1 MNLDLQANELELSY
15 LTEDTFL
22 ITLYRAFYILS
33 IAVVF
38 FSIHLL
44 PALGVT
50 TQIWEQQNQKDFD
63 SGKPENVSLSS
74 KGELMLAPKLDT
86 FFEDTKEIYIWCL
99 AEDSKGNIYAGTGNG
114 GKIYRITPDGQSS
127 LFYDSPEVSILTL
140 AIDPNDNIYAGTAPD
155 GLIYKLTDDSTP
167 PTTILSS
174 EEKYVWAMTFDDAGN
189 LYAATGTGGKIY
201 KITPD
206 GQTNVLFDSDE
217 RNIVCL
223 LYHQGMLYAGSD
235 GKGTIYSVKTEDG
248 AATVIYETG
257 QKEVRRLVV
266 GAQGLIYAGTITTA
280 APQPGGPP
288 PSAPGPPPPAGRNAE
303 EKKSKVYKIQPDGI
317 VSVMW
322 EVPDPLILSMAFD
335 SEDGLYI
342 GTGDSGKVYWVN
354 TEGDSVLKGKC
365 SASQVLAM
373 YRTANPDRF
382 LLATGNAGKIF
393 ELKSDYLAEGTLES
407 KTHDTKVVSRWGKL
421 SWEGVTPEGTTISFA
436 TRTGNTEKPNGT
448 WNDWSEELTSPEAS
462 QIISPSARYIQWRAK
477 LTTSAVSATPVL
489 KKVTV
494 ASVQSN
500 TEPRFTSIDVRRG
513 DAPESPGPPEGVRR
527 PRESRTPSNSNS
539 GGDNTK
545 YTASWKVEDD
555 NKDTLQFNVYYKGI
569 DETNWKLLKEELKQ
583 NSYAWDITSMADG
596 RYVIKVSVT
605 DKLSNPP
612 SFAKSTEKISDPFDI
627 DNSQPMV
634 TDITATVNDDQT
646 YQISCAVEDASSYI
660 QKAVYK
666 IDSDEEWQVIFPDD
680 GIFDSKRETLSLHTN
695 SLPAGEH
702 TITIRVTDAA
712 GNTAVGRTTF

>member
-1 MNLDLQANELELSY
+1 MA
-15 LTEDTFL
+15 F
-22 ITLYRAFYILS
+22 YRAFYIFS
-33 IAVVF
+33 VAVVF

-44 PALGVT
+44 PVFGVT
-50 TQIWEQQNQKDFD
+50 TRIWEQQHQKDFE

-74 KGELMLAPKLDT
+74 KGELMLAPKLDA
-86 FFEDTKEIYIWCL
+86 FFEDTKEIYVWCL

-114 GKIYRITPDGQSS
+114 GKIYRINTDGESS

-155 GLIYKLTDDSTP
+155 GLIYKLTDSSTP

-174 EEKYVWAMTFDDAGN
+174 EEKYVWAMTFDEAGN
-189 LYAATGTGGKIY
+189 LYASTGTSGKIY

-206 GQTNVLFDSDE
+206 GQTSVLYDSDE
-217 RNIVCL
+217 RNILCL

-248 AATVIYETG
+248 AATVIYQTG
-257 QKEVRRLVV
+257 QKEVRRLVI

-288 PSAPGPPPPAGRNAE
+288 PPPGPPGLGGRNPE
-303 EKKSKVYKIQPDGI
+303 EKKSRVYKIQPDGI

-322 EVPDPLILSMAFD
+322 EAPDPLILAMVFD
-335 SEDGLYI
+335 SEEGLYV
-342 GTGDSGKVYWVN
+342 GTGDSGKLYWVN
-354 TEGDSVLKGKC
+354 TDGDSVLKGKC
-365 SASQVLAM
+365 SASQILAIH
-373 YRTANPDRF
+373 RTANSDRL

-407 KTHDTKVVSRWGKL
+407 KAHDTKVVSRWGKL
-421 SWEGVTPEGTTISFA
+421 SWEGVTPEGTVISFA
-436 TRTGNTEKPNGT
+436 TRTGNTEKPNST
-448 WNDWSEELTSPEAS
+448 WNDWSEELTDPEVS
-462 QIISPSARYIQWRAK
+462 QITSPAARYIQWRAK

-500 TEPRFTSIDVRRG
+500 TEPRFTSIEVRRG
-513 DAPESPGPPEGVRR
+513 GAPESPGPPEGVRR

-539 GGDNTK
+539 GGDSTK
-545 YTASWKVEDD
+545 YTASWKVEDE
-555 NKDTLQFNVYYKGI
+555 NSDTLQFNVYYKGI
-569 DETNWKLLKEELKQ
+569 DETNWKLLKKEL
-583 NSYAWDITSMADG
+583 NESSYALDTTSMSDG
-596 RYVIKVSVT
+596 RYVVKVNAT

-612 SFAKSTEKISDPFDI
+612 NFAKSTEKISDPFDI
-627 DNSQPMV
+627 DNSQPTV
-634 TDITATVNDDQT
+634 TDITVTANDDQT
-646 YQISCAVEDASSYI
+646 YQITCTVEDLASYI

-666 IDSDEEWQVIFPDD
+666 IDSDEHWQVIFPDD
-680 GIFDSKRETLSLHTN
+680 GIFDSKRETLLLHTN

-712 GNTAVGRTTF
+712 VNTGVGRATF

>member
-1 MNLDLQANELELSY
+1 MA
-15 LTEDTFL
+15 F
-22 ITLYRAFYILS
+22 YRAFYIFS
-33 IAVVF
+33 VAVVF

-44 PALGVT
+44 PVFGVT
-50 TQIWEQQNQKDFD
+50 TRIWEQQHQKDFE

-74 KGELMLAPKLDT
+74 KGELMLAPKLDA
-86 FFEDTKEIYIWCL
+86 FFEDTKEIYVWCL

-114 GKIYRITPDGQSS
+114 GKIYRINTDGESS

-155 GLIYKLTDDSTP
+155 GLIYKLTDSSTP

-174 EEKYVWAMTFDDAGN
+174 EEKYVWAMTFDEAGN
-189 LYAATGTGGKIY
+189 LYASTGTSGKIY

-206 GQTNVLFDSDE
+206 GQTSVLYDSDE
-217 RNIVCL
+217 RNILCL

-248 AATVIYETG
+248 AATVIYQTG
-257 QKEVRRLVV
+257 QKEVRRLVI
-266 GAQGLIYAGTITTA
+266 GAQGLIFAGTITTA

-288 PSAPGPPPPAGRNAE
+288 PPPGPPGLGGRNPE
-303 EKKSKVYKIQPDGI
+303 EKKSRVYKIQPDGI

-322 EVPDPLILSMAFD
+322 EAPDPLILAMVFD
-335 SEDGLYI
+335 SEEGLYV
-342 GTGDSGKVYWVN
+342 GTGDSGKLYWVN
-354 TEGDSVLKGKC
+354 TDGDSVLKGKC
-365 SASQVLAM
+365 SASQILAIH
-373 YRTANPDRF
+373 RTANSDRL

-407 KTHDTKVVSRWGKL
+407 KAHDTKVVSRWGKL
-421 SWEGVTPEGTTISFA
+421 SWEGVTPEGTVISFA
-436 TRTGNTEKPNGT
+436 TRTGNTEKPNST
-448 WNDWSEELTSPEAS
+448 WNDWSEELTDPEVS
-462 QIISPSARYIQWRAK
+462 QITSPAARYIQWRAK

-500 TEPRFTSIDVRRG
+500 TEPRFTSIEVRRG
-513 DAPESPGPPEGVRR
+513 GAPESPGPPEGVRR

-539 GGDNTK
+539 GGDSTK
-545 YTASWKVEDD
+545 YTASWKVEDENSD
-555 NKDTLQFNVYYKGI
+555 KLQFNVYYKGI
-569 DETNWKLLKEELKQ
+569 DETNWKLLKKEL
-583 NSYAWDITSMADG
+583 NEASYALDTTSMSDG
-596 RYVIKVSVT
+596 RYVVKVNAT

-612 SFAKSTEKISDPFDI
+612 NFAKSTEKISDPFDI
-627 DNSQPMV
+627 DNSQPTV
-634 TDITATVNDDQT
+634 TDITATADDDQT
-646 YQISCAVEDASSYI
+646 YQITCTVEDSSSYI

-666 IDSDEEWQVIFPDD
+666 IDSDEHWQVIFPDD
-680 GIFDSKRETLSLHTN
+680 GIFDSKRETLLLHTN

-712 GNTAVGRTTF
+712 VNTGVGRATF

>member
-1 MNLDLQANELELSY
+1 MI
-15 LTEDTFL
+15 TF
-22 ITLYRAFYILS
+22 YRAFYILS

-38 FSIHLL
+38 FSIQLL
-44 PALGVT
+44 PALGVK
-50 TQIWEQQNQKDFD
+50 TQIWEQQHQKDFE
-63 SGKPENVSLSS
+63 SGKPKNVSLSS
-74 KGELMLAPKLDT
+74 KGELMLAPELDA

-140 AIDPNDNIYAGTAPD
+140 AIDSNDNIYAGTAPD
-155 GLIYKLTDDSTP
+155 GLIYKLTDSSTP
-167 PTTILSS
+167 PKTILSS
-174 EEKYVWAMTFDDAGN
+174 EEKYVWAMTFDDTGN
-189 LYAATGTGGKIY
+189 LYAATGTNGKIY

-206 GQTNVLFDSDE
+206 EQTSVLYDSDE
-217 RNIVCL
+217 RNILCL

-235 GKGTIYSVKTEDG
+235 GKGTIYKVKAADG
-248 AATVIYETG
+248 AATVIYQTG
-257 QKEVRRLVV
+257 QKEVRRLVI
-266 GAQGLIYAGTITTA
+266 GAGALIYAGTITTA

-288 PSAPGPPPPAGRNAE
+288 PPPGPPIPTSRNSE

-322 EVPDPLILSMAFD
+322 EAPDPLILSMVSD

-342 GTGDSGKVYWVN
+342 GTGDSGKIYWVN
-354 TEGDSVLKGKC
+354 ADGDSVLKGKC
-365 SASQVLAM
+365 DASQILVMHRMADS
-373 YRTANPDRF
+373 DRL

-393 ELKSDYLAEGTLES
+393 ELKSNYLAEATLES
-407 KTHDTKVVSRWGKL
+407 KTHDTRVISRWGKL
-421 SWEGVTPEGTTISFA
+421 LWEGVTPEGTTISFA

-462 QIISPSARYIQWRAK
+462 QITSPSARYIQWRAK
-477 LTTSAVSATPVL
+477 LSTSEVSATPML

-500 TEPRFTSIDVRRG
+500 TEPRFTSIEVRRG
-513 DAPESPGPPEGVRR
+513 DAPKTPGPPKGVGMPMEGRS
-527 PRESRTPSNSNS
+527 PPNP
-539 GGDNTK
+539 GGDDTK
-545 YTASWKVEDD
+545 YTASWKVQDE
-555 NKDTLQFNVYYKGI
+555 NRDTLQYTIYYKRI
-569 DETNWKLLKEELKQ
+569 DEMGWKLLKKELKK
-583 NSYAWDITSMADG
+583 SSHALDITSMSDG
-596 RYVIKVSVT
+596 RYVIKVNAT

-612 SFAKSTEKISDPFDI
+612 RFAKSTEKVSDPFDI

-634 TDITATVNDDQT
+634 TGITATANDDQT
-646 YQISCAVEDASSYI
+646 YQISCTVEDPYSYI

-666 IDSDEEWQVIFPDD
+666 IDSDEHWQVIFPDD
-680 GIFDSKRETLSLHTN
+680 GIFDSKRETLLLRTN

-702 TITIRVTDAA
+702 TVTIRVTDAA
-712 GNTAVGRTTF
+712 GNTAVGRATF

>member
-1 MNLDLQANELELSY
+1 M
-15 LTEDTFL
+15 TF
-22 ITLYRAFYILS
+22 YRTFYIFSVAL
-33 IAVVF
+33 VF
-38 FSIHLL
+38 FAIHLL
-44 PALGVT
+44 PVFGVT
-50 TQIWEQQNQKDFD
+50 TQIWEQQRQKDFE

-114 GKIYRITPDGQSS
+114 GKIYRITPDGESS

-140 AIDPNDNIYAGTAPD
+140 AIDTNDNIYAGTAPD
-155 GLIYKLTDDSTP
+155 GLIYKLTDSSTP

-201 KITPD
+201 KVTPD
-206 GQTNVLFDSDE
+206 GQTSVLYDSDE
-217 RNIVCL
+217 RNILCL

-248 AATVIYETG
+248 AATVIYQTG
-257 QKEVRRLVV
+257 QKEVRRLVM
-266 GAQGLIYAGTITTA
+266 GAQGTIYAGTITTA
-280 APQPGGPP
+280 APQPGGSPP
-288 PSAPGPPPPAGRNAE
+288 PPGPPTPRSRNDE

-322 EVPDPLILSMAFD
+322 EVPEPLILSMVSD
-335 SEDGLYI
+335 SEKGLYI
-342 GTGDSGKVYWVN
+342 GTGDEGKLYWVN
-354 TEGDSVLKGKC
+354 TDGDSVLKGKC
-365 SASQVLAM
+365 SASQIVAIH
-373 YRTANPDRF
+373 RTANSDRL

-407 KTHDTKVVSRWGKL
+407 KAHDTKVVSRWGKL
-421 SWEGVTPEGTTISFA
+421 SWEGVTPEGTAISFA
-436 TRTGNTEKPNGT
+436 TRSGNTEKPNGT
-448 WNDWSEELTSPEAS
+448 WNNWSEELTVSEGS
-462 QIISPSARYIQWRAK
+462 QITSPAARYIQWRAK
-477 LTTSAVSATPVL
+477 LATSEMSATPVL
-489 KKVTV
+489 KKVAV
-494 ASVQSN
+494 ASVQAN
-500 TEPRFTSIDVRRG
+500 IEPRFTSVEVRRG
-513 DAPESPGPPEGVRR
+513 GAPESSGPPESARR
-527 PRESRTPSNSNS
+527 PREGRASSNPSSE
-539 GGDNTK
+539 GDSTK
-545 YTASWKVEDD
+545 YTASWKVKDD
-555 NKDTLQFNVYYKGI
+555 NNDTLQFNVYYRGI
-569 DETNWKLLKEELKQ
+569 DETNWKLLKDELKQ
-583 NSYAWDITSMADG
+583 TSYALDTTLMSDG
-596 RYVIKVSVT
+596 RYVIKVMAT

-612 SFAKSTEKISDPFDI
+612 NFAKSTEKISDPFDI

-634 TDITATVNDDQT
+634 TDITATANEDQT
-646 YQISCAVEDASSYI
+646 YQISCTAADSFSYI

-680 GIFDSKRETLSLHTN
+680 GIFDSKRETLLLHTN

-712 GNTAVGRTTF
+712 GNTGVGRATF

>member
-1 MNLDLQANELELSY
+1 MA
-15 LTEDTFL
+15 F
-22 ITLYRAFYILS
+22 YRAFYIFS
-33 IAVVF
+33 VAVVF

-44 PALGVT
+44 PVFGVT
-50 TQIWEQQNQKDFD
+50 TRIWEQQHQKDFE

-74 KGELMLAPKLDT
+74 KGELMLAPKLDA
-86 FFEDTKEIYIWCL
+86 FFEDTKEIYVWCL

-114 GKIYRITPDGQSS
+114 GKIYRINTDGESS

-155 GLIYKLTDDSTP
+155 GLIYKLTDSSTP

-174 EEKYVWAMTFDDAGN
+174 EEKYVWAMTFDEAGN
-189 LYAATGTGGKIY
+189 LYASTGTSGKIY

-206 GQTNVLFDSDE
+206 GQTSVLYDSDE
-217 RNIVCL
+217 RNILCL

-248 AATVIYETG
+248 AATVIYQTG
-257 QKEVRRLVV
+257 QKEVRRLVI

-288 PSAPGPPPPAGRNAE
+288 PPPGPPGLGGRNPE
-303 EKKSKVYKIQPDGI
+303 EKKSRVYKIQPDGI

-322 EVPDPLILSMAFD
+322 EAPDPLILAMVFD
-335 SEDGLYI
+335 SEEGLYV
-342 GTGDSGKVYWVN
+342 GTGDSGKLYWVN
-354 TEGDSVLKGKC
+354 TDGDSVLKGKC
-365 SASQVLAM
+365 SASQILAIH
-373 YRTANPDRF
+373 RTANSDRL

-407 KTHDTKVVSRWGKL
+407 KAHDTKVVSRWGKL
-421 SWEGVTPEGTTISFA
+421 SWEGVTPEGTAISFA
-436 TRTGNTEKPNGT
+436 TRTGNTEKPNST
-448 WNDWSEELTSPEAS
+448 WNDWSEELTDPEVS
-462 QIISPSARYIQWRAK
+462 QITSPAARYIQWRAK

-500 TEPRFTSIDVRRG
+500 TEPRFTSIEVRRG
-513 DAPESPGPPEGVRR
+513 GAPESPGPPEGVRR

-539 GGDNTK
+539 GGDSTK
-545 YTASWKVEDD
+545 YTASWKVEDENSD
-555 NKDTLQFNVYYKGI
+555 KLQFNVYYKGI
-569 DETNWKLLKEELKQ
+569 DETNWKLLKKEL
-583 NSYAWDITSMADG
+583 NEASYALDTTSMSDG
-596 RYVIKVSVT
+596 RYVVKVNAT

-612 SFAKSTEKISDPFDI
+612 NFAKSTEKISDPFDI
-627 DNSQPMV
+627 DNSQPTV
-634 TDITATVNDDQT
+634 TDITATADDDQT
-646 YQISCAVEDASSYI
+646 YQITCTVEDSSSYI

-666 IDSDEEWQVIFPDD
+666 IDSDEHWQVIFPDD
-680 GIFDSKRETLSLHTN
+680 GIFDSKRETLLLHTN

-712 GNTAVGRTTF
+712 VNTGVGRATF

>member
-1 MNLDLQANELELSY
+1 MA
-15 LTEDTFL
+15 F
-22 ITLYRAFYILS
+22 YRAFYIFS
-33 IAVVF
+33 VAVVF

-44 PALGVT
+44 PVFGVT
-50 TQIWEQQNQKDFD
+50 TRIWEQQHQKDFE

-74 KGELMLAPKLDT
+74 KGELMLAPKLDA
-86 FFEDTKEIYIWCL
+86 FFEDTKEIYVWCL

-114 GKIYRITPDGQSS
+114 GKIYRINTDGESS

-155 GLIYKLTDDSTP
+155 GLIYKLTDSSTP

-174 EEKYVWAMTFDDAGN
+174 EEKYVWAMTFDEAGN
-189 LYAATGTGGKIY
+189 LYASTGTSGKIY

-206 GQTNVLFDSDE
+206 GQTSVLYDSDE
-217 RNIVCL
+217 RNILCL
-223 LYHQGMLYAGSD
+223 LYHQGVLYAGSD

-248 AATVIYETG
+248 AATVIYQTG
-257 QKEVRRLVV
+257 QKEVRRLVI

-288 PSAPGPPPPAGRNAE
+288 PPPGPPGPGGRNPE
-303 EKKSKVYKIQPDGI
+303 EKKSRVYKIQPDGI

-322 EVPDPLILSMAFD
+322 EAPDPLILAMVFD
-335 SEDGLYI
+335 SEEGLYV
-342 GTGDSGKVYWVN
+342 GTGDSGKLYWVN
-354 TEGDSVLKGKC
+354 TDGDSVLKGKC
-365 SASQVLAM
+365 SASQILAIH
-373 YRTANPDRF
+373 RTANSDRL

-407 KTHDTKVVSRWGKL
+407 KEHDTKVVSRWGKL
-421 SWEGVTPEGTTISFA
+421 SWEGVTPEGTAISFA
-436 TRTGNTEKPNGT
+436 TRTGNTEKPNST
-448 WNDWSEELTSPEAS
+448 WNDWSEELTDPETS
-462 QIISPSARYIQWRAK
+462 QITSPAARYIQWRAK
-477 LTTSAVSATPVL
+477 LTTSAVSETPVL

-500 TEPRFTSIDVRRG
+500 TEPRFTSIEVRRG
-513 DAPESPGPPEGVRR
+513 GAPESPGPPEGVRR

-539 GGDNTK
+539 GGDSTK
-545 YTASWKVEDD
+545 YTASWKVEDE
-555 NKDTLQFNVYYKGI
+555 NSDTLQFNVYYKGI
-569 DETNWKLLKEELKQ
+569 DETNWKLLKKEL
-583 NSYAWDITSMADG
+583 NETSYALDTTSMSDG
-596 RYVIKVSVT
+596 RYVVKVNAT

-612 SFAKSTEKISDPFDI
+612 NFAKSTEKISDPFDI
-627 DNSQPMV
+627 DNSQPTV
-634 TDITATVNDDQT
+634 TDITATANDDQT
-646 YQISCAVEDASSYI
+646 YQITCTVEDLASYI

-666 IDSDEEWQVIFPDD
+666 IDSDEHWQVIFPDD
-680 GIFDSKRETLSLHTN
+680 GIFDSKRETLLLHTN

-712 GNTAVGRTTF
+712 VNTGVGRATF

>member
-1 MNLDLQANELELSY
+1 MA
-15 LTEDTFL
+15 F
-22 ITLYRAFYILS
+22 YRAFYIFS
-33 IAVVF
+33 VAVVF

-44 PALGVT
+44 PVFGVT
-50 TQIWEQQNQKDFD
+50 TRIWEQQHQKDFE

-74 KGELMLAPKLDT
+74 KGELMLAPKLDA
-86 FFEDTKEIYIWCL
+86 FFEDTKEIYVWCL

-114 GKIYRITPDGQSS
+114 GKIYRINTDGESS

-155 GLIYKLTDDSTP
+155 GLIYKLTDSSTP

-174 EEKYVWAMTFDDAGN
+174 EEKYVWAMTFDEAGN
-189 LYAATGTGGKIY
+189 LYASTGTSGKIY

-206 GQTNVLFDSDE
+206 GQTSVLYDSDE
-217 RNIVCL
+217 RNILCL

-248 AATVIYETG
+248 AATVIYQTG
-257 QKEVRRLVV
+257 QKEVRRLVI

-288 PSAPGPPPPAGRNAE
+288 PPPGPPGLGGRNPE
-303 EKKSKVYKIQPDGI
+303 EKKSRVYKIQPDGI

-322 EVPDPLILSMAFD
+322 EAPDPLILAMVFD
-335 SEDGLYI
+335 SEEGLYV
-342 GTGDSGKVYWVN
+342 GTGDSGKLYWVN
-354 TEGDSVLKGKC
+354 TDGDSVLKGKC
-365 SASQVLAM
+365 SASQILAIH
-373 YRTANPDRF
+373 RTANSDRL

-407 KTHDTKVVSRWGKL
+407 KAHDTKIVSRWGKL
-421 SWEGVTPEGTTISFA
+421 SWEGVTPEGTVISFA
-436 TRTGNTEKPNGT
+436 TRTGNTEKPNST
-448 WNDWSEELTSPEAS
+448 WNDWSEELTDPEVS
-462 QIISPSARYIQWRAK
+462 QITSPAARYIQWRAK

-500 TEPRFTSIDVRRG
+500 TEPRFTSIEVRRG
-513 DAPESPGPPEGVRR
+513 GAPESPGPPEGVRR

-539 GGDNTK
+539 GGDSTK
-545 YTASWKVEDD
+545 YTASWKVEDENSD
-555 NKDTLQFNVYYKGI
+555 KLQFNVYYKGI
-569 DETNWKLLKEELKQ
+569 DETNWKLLKKEL
-583 NSYAWDITSMADG
+583 NESSYALDTTSMSDG
-596 RYVIKVSVT
+596 RYVVKVNAT

-612 SFAKSTEKISDPFDI
+612 NFAKSTEKISDPFDI
-627 DNSQPMV
+627 DNSQPTV
-634 TDITATVNDDQT
+634 TDITATANDGQT
-646 YQISCAVEDASSYI
+646 YQITCTVEDLASYI

-666 IDSDEEWQVIFPDD
+666 IDSDEHWQVIFPDD
-680 GIFDSKRETLSLHTN
+680 GIFDSKRETLLLHTN

-712 GNTAVGRTTF
+712 VNTGVGRATF